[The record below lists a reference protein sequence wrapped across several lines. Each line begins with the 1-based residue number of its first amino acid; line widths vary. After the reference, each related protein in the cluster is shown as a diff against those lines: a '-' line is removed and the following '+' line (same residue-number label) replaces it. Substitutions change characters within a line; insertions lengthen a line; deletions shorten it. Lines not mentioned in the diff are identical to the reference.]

1 MGLYLAREEFQ
12 YKAGQ
17 YFFLN
22 CPGLTGMEQEWHPF
36 TISSSPF
43 EDHLSAH
50 ISIMPEGS
58 WTRALRD
65 RINPDREKSVKF
77 DAFLAAP
84 VCLAPQRA
92 SRTRLLFL
100 APLLAVSHPAD
111 VCGGR

>member
-1 MGLYLAREEFQ
+1 MTHTHALQVMGLFLAREEFQ

-22 CPGLTGMEQEWHPF
+22 CPGLPGMEQEWHPF

-50 ISIMPEGS
+50 ISIMPDGS

-65 RINPDREKSVKF
+65 KINPDREKLVKF
-77 DAFLAAP
+77 DAFLSAP
-84 VCLAPQRA
+84 VSSPPFPPRPPFA
-92 SRTRLLFL
+92 S
-100 APLLAVSHPAD
+100 AIECD
-111 VCGGR
+111 

>member
-1 MGLYLAREEFQ
+1 MGLFLAREEFQ

-22 CPGLTGMEQEWHPF
+22 CPGLPGMEQEWHPF

-50 ISIMPEGS
+50 ISIMPDGS

-65 RINPDREKSVKF
+65 KINPDREKLVKF
-77 DAFLAAP
+77 DAFLSAP
-84 VCLAPQRA
+84 VSSPPFPPFPPFLPLRQRLTETDHTVA
-92 SRTRLLFL
+92 EC
-100 APLLAVSHPAD
+100 D
-111 VCGGR
+111 